1 MRTRIL
7 AAAFAVLL
15 ASAAC
20 SGDDRPGETPSV
32 PAGESTQDASFT
44 EVEFTAADG
53 EQRPARVFGS
63 GAAAVVLSHMGSAGS
78 GQEDWAPFAQ
88 QLAEAGFQ
96 VLTYDNRADLSA
108 SWNDVLGA
116 VDHLRNEGAETVIV
130 GGASIGAMASLRA
143 AIEPDAE
150 INAVLWLAGVLNE
163 SGYAF
168 TEADVSGLACPM
180 LIASGSEDSYGAAE
194 DAALLHEWTP
204 DVSELLIVDSIRH
217 GTDILA
223 EDEPAVADEL
233 RQAMTDFLDAAAAST
248 TTC

>member
-1 MRTRIL
+1 MRIRML

-20 SGDDRPGETPSV
+20 SGDDRPGETPAATAS
-32 PAGESTQDASFT
+32 ESTPEASFT
-44 EVEFTAADG
+44 DVEFTAADG
-53 EQRPARVFGS
+53 EQRPARLFGS
-63 GAAAVVLSHMGSAGS
+63 GDVAVVLSHMGDTRSS
-78 GQEDWAPFAQ
+78 QEDWAPFAQ
-88 QLAEAGFQ
+88 QLAEAGYR
-96 VLTYDNRADLSA
+96 VLTYDNRSELSE

-116 VDHLRNEGAETVIV
+116 VAHLRNDGAETVVV

-143 AIEPDAE
+143 AIEPESE
-150 INAVLWLAGVLNE
+150 INAVLWLAGVLNQ
-163 SGYAF
+163 SGYEF
-168 TEADVSGLACPM
+168 TEADVADLACPM
-180 LIASGSEDSYGAAE
+180 LIASGSQDSYGAAE

-233 RQAMTDFLDAAAAST
+233 RQAMTDFLDRAAATT

>member
-1 MRTRIL
+1 MRIRML

-20 SGDDRPGETPSV
+20 SGDDRPGESPSATV
-32 PAGESTQDASFT
+32 SGSTQEASFT
-44 EVEFTAADG
+44 DIEFTAADG
-53 EQRPARVFGS
+53 ERRPARLFGS
-63 GAAAVVLSHMGSAGS
+63 GEVAVVLSHMGNTRSS
-78 GQEDWAPFAQ
+78 QEDWAPFAGQ
-88 QLAEAGFQ
+88 AAEAGFQ

-143 AIEPDAE
+143 AIEPDSE

-233 RQAMTDFLDAAAAST
+233 RQAMTDFLDGAVATT

>member
-1 MRTRIL
+1 MRIRML
-7 AAAFAVLL
+7 AAACAVLL

-20 SGDDRPGETPSV
+20 SGDDRPGETATAS
-32 PAGESTQDASFT
+32 ESTPEASFT
-44 EVEFTAADG
+44 DIEFTAADG
-53 EQRPARVFGS
+53 ERRPARLFGS
-63 GAAAVVLSHMGSAGS
+63 GDVAVVLSHMGNTRSS
-78 GQEDWAPFAQ
+78 QEDWAPFAQ
-88 QLAEAGFQ
+88 ELADAGYR
-96 VLTYDNRADLSA
+96 VLTYDNRSELSE

-116 VDHLRNEGAETVIV
+116 VAHLRNDGAETVVV

-143 AIEPDAE
+143 AIEPESE

-168 TEADVSGLACPM
+168 TEADVADLACPM
-180 LIASGSEDSYGAAE
+180 LIASGSQDSYGAAA
-194 DAALLHEWTP
+194 DAELLHEWTP

-233 RQAMTDFLDAAAAST
+233 RRAMTDFLDNAAAST